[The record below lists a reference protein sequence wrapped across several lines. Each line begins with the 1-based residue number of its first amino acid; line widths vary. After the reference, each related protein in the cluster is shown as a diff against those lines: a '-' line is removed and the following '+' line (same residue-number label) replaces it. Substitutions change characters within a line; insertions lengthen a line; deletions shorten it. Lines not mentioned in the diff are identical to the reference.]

1 LSIDNVFKVISSFKK
16 AYVCRRLECGVL
28 ITVAKLRRE
37 AKNRQVIHI
46 FLPHLLR
53 QVRGSRHVTGWIMT
67 EVLNVPAK
75 VVDFREEARG
85 CVQLAKT
92 EKHEAVRTVLLGM
105 ALGYLRLSDRAKSAD
120 AIKLHPEDVCPL
132 HG

>member
-1 LSIDNVFKVISSFKK
+1 
-16 AYVCRRLECGVL
+16 
-28 ITVAKLRRE
+28 
-37 AKNRQVIHI
+37 
-46 FLPHLLR
+46 
-53 QVRGSRHVTGWIMT
+53 MT
-67 EVLNVPAK
+67 EVLSVPAK
-75 VVDFREEARG
+75 VVDFQQEARG

-120 AIKLHPEDVCPL
+120 AVELLPNDVRPV

>member
-1 LSIDNVFKVISSFKK
+1 
-16 AYVCRRLECGVL
+16 
-28 ITVAKLRRE
+28 
-37 AKNRQVIHI
+37 
-46 FLPHLLR
+46 
-53 QVRGSRHVTGWIMT
+53 MT

-75 VVDFREEARG
+75 VVDFQQEARG

-92 EKHEAVRTVLLGM
+92 EKHEAVRIVLLGM

-120 AIKLHPEDVCPL
+120 TVELQPNDVRPA